1 MFAKWL
7 CWVLVVGLA
16 TGTGIA
22 AAQDGKGSSDAKP
35 RINVVPSP
43 NQSGL
48 AKQREASSAV
58 QRKLRETRV
67 DFKADDEPLET
78 VLKRLAAELTLEIK
92 LDRVGF
98 EDAGISPETPI
109 TIDVRQVSGD
119 TLLEVILGPI
129 ELNYAID
136 VSQILVTTPEEIESI
151 GMVTRFYPLRDLL
164 GPEGKDVELDYDTL
178 IEILTTVVAPESWE
192 ELGGPG
198 TISPF
203 ASGLAITQSQQIHQV
218 IEQLFSALR
227 QARNLPDDNYEVQPI
242 MATVDRLQYQ
252 RTWEELRSTRISVSA
267 EEMPL
272 EALIEHLAVDTGINF
287 VVDRESIAD
296 MAQIDSLLID
306 GEWVNMQ
313 VDQVLKQILRQCQ
326 LTWYITDNVVVIT
339 SPEQAENTD
348 LRIKVY
354 PLRDL
359 VPSGPLFG
367 LQRNPWNQQV
377 PPLTGMGGMGCG
389 FSPKYHSIHAGTWD
403 PNAFPFPDYDEIIEL
418 VTTTIVREAWE
429 ELGGA
434 GTLIEFAWADCLVV
448 AQSWDLHDRV
458 EDLFTQIRAN
468 HEPNELQSEEPDEDY
483 LLIHSYYVQAHR
495 QTGELLIDRDDLRE
509 LTERMKTL
517 IDEQSWEDEGVFV
530 QVLDDR
536 VIIRHRKS
544 VHDQVAPFFA
554 ATHVVTRIQD
564 DLFSGGLN
572 ISGLHFVPQP
582 PRVPAAETKSP

>member
-1 MFAKWL
+1 MCAKWL
-7 CWVLVVGLA
+7 SMVLALVLA
-16 TGTGIA
+16 SGAGMV
-22 AAQDGKGSSDAKP
+22 AAQDAAGESDAKP
-35 RINVVPSP
+35 RINVVQSP
-43 NQSGL
+43 KSTAL
-48 AKQREASSAV
+48 ARQREASDVV

-67 DFKADDEPLET
+67 DFKADKQPLET
-78 VLKRLAAELTLEIK
+78 ALKRLAEELSVEIK
-92 LDRVGF
+92 LDRRGF
-98 EDAGISPETPI
+98 EDAGVSAETPI

-129 ELNYAID
+129 DLTYAID
-136 VSQILVTTPEEIESI
+136 ASQVVVTTPEEVESS
-151 GMVTRFYPLRDLL
+151 GMVTRYYPLRDLL

-178 IEILTTVVAPESWE
+178 IEILTTVVTPESWE

-218 IEQLFSALR
+218 IAQLFSALR
-227 QARNLPDDNYEVQPI
+227 QARALPNDRYEVQPI
-242 MATVDRLQYQ
+242 MASVDQLQYEQ
-252 RTWEELRSTRISVSA
+252 TWEELRSARISVRA

-272 EALIEHLAVDTGINF
+272 EALIEHLAIDTGINF

-296 MAQIDSLLID
+296 MAKLDSLLID
-306 GEWVNMQ
+306 DEWTNMPL
-313 VDQVLKQILRQCQ
+313 DQVLRQILKQYQ

-359 VPSGPLFG
+359 VPPGPLFG
-367 LQRNPWNQQV
+367 LQRNPWNQQI
-377 PPLTGMGGMGCG
+377 PPQTGMGGMGCG

-403 PNAFPFPDYDEIIEL
+403 PNAFPFPDYDEIIQT
-418 VTTTIVREAWE
+418 VTTTVAPEAWE
-429 ELGGA
+429 ELGGP
-434 GTLIEFAWADCLVV
+434 GTLSEFAWADCLVV
-448 AQSWDLHDRV
+448 TQSWDIHEQV
-458 EDLFTQIRAN
+458 EDLFAQIRAH

-495 QTGELLIDRDDLRE
+495 QTGKLLIDRDDLQE

-517 IDEQSWEDEGVFV
+517 IDEDSWEDTGVFV
-530 QVLDDR
+530 QVLDER

-544 VHDQVAPFFA
+544 VHDQIAPFFA

-572 ISGLHFVPQP
+572 VSGLHFVPQP
-582 PRVPAAETKSP
+582 PPVPAADTKSP